1 MQQIWILMGHCV
13 EEATETVALLPTVGI
28 SPYGHFGKHSVVSGI
43 LQAGSGVMRLSG
55 FIKWAHFILMTAD
68 KSHKIW
74 PQNNFR
80 NWTEKKD
87 GGISISECLIILVP
101 DFQCMNA

>member
-1 MQQIWILMGHCV
+1 MSSWVRPTASSSANWVKHKKKKWYYTNHIALIQQICILMGHCV

-55 FIKWAHFILMTAD
+55 FIK
-68 KSHKIW
+68 
-74 PQNNFR
+74 
-80 NWTEKKD
+80 
-87 GGISISECLIILVP
+87 
-101 DFQCMNA
+101 